1 MSDQAYRDVV
11 RYHEAT
17 KHHFQRYA
25 KSAGYMDWQNQ
36 PNPFRFYESAV
47 RISLPFLKQDPD
59 VAHMDLYRRPGR
71 PSQPFNLSNIAGFLE
86 LSLGLSAWK
95 STPGSRWSLRINP
108 SSGNLHPTE
117 AHLILPPL
125 DKLTGGIHHYNP
137 FMHVLEQR
145 CEVPPEIWKS
155 IFSHFETDGFLVA
168 LSSIF
173 WRESWKYGERAFRYC
188 NHDVGHALAGLSL
201 AAGLY
206 GWRLTY
212 LNALSDDDIQTIL
225 GFDRTRW
232 HPLEEEHPELLCFV
246 YGSEMEYAP
255 RTLPQDIIKAFS
267 ETDVAGRPNRLSRER
282 VNWKIITHTA
292 AITRKP
298 PTTEEAYDYGR
309 KPFFP
314 GDASWLTAPKTIR
327 QRRSAT
333 SLDPDGI
340 IDKERFFSILDK
352 TIARNACSP
361 FDAQLGEPALHLLLF
376 VHNVDGLERGL
387 YFFVRN
393 QTDAEALQRS
403 FHSEFVWRQIT
414 KTLPLYLL
422 RKGDYRHKAIEV
434 SCHQEI
440 AGYSVF
446 SLGMIA
452 RFNEILRTAAHR
464 YRHLF
469 WEAGMI
475 GQVLYLE
482 AEAQGVRGTGI
493 GCYFDDP
500 VHEILGL
507 ADNTWQSLYHFTVG
521 HPVEDPRLTTLPP
534 YHHLKESQ

>member
-1 MSDQAYRDVV
+1 M
-11 RYHEAT
+11 
-17 KHHFQRYA
+17 
-25 KSAGYMDWQNQ
+25 
-36 PNPFRFYESAV
+36 
-47 RISLPFLKQDPD
+47 
-59 VAHMDLYRRPGR
+59 
-71 PSQPFNLSNIAGFLE
+71 
-86 LSLGLSAWK
+86 
-95 STPGSRWSLRINP
+95 NP

-117 AHLILPPL
+117 AHLILPRL
-125 DKLTGGIHHYNP
+125 DNLNGGIYHYNP
-137 FMHVLEQR
+137 LMHVLER
-145 CEVPPEIWKS
+145 RGEVPPEIWES
-155 IFSHFETDGFLVA
+155 IVSHFETYGFLVA

-206 GWRLTY
+206 GWRLNY

-232 HPLEEEHPELLCFV
+232 HPLEEEHPELLCFIH
-246 YGSEMEYAP
+246 GAEIKAIS
-255 RTLPQDIIKAFS
+255 RTLPKDIIQAFA
-267 ETDVAGRPNRLSRER
+267 ETDVMGRPNRLSGKR
-282 VNWKIITHTA
+282 VNWKIIYHTA
-292 AITRKP
+292 TITRKP
-298 PTTEEAYDYGR
+298 PTSAQTYDYGR

-314 GDASWLTAPKTIR
+314 GAASHITAPNTIR
-327 QRRSAT
+327 RRRSAT

-340 IDKERFFSILDK
+340 MEQVHFFSILDK
-352 TIARNACSP
+352 TLARNACSP
-361 FDAQLGEPALHLLLF
+361 FDAQLGEPTVHFVLF
-376 VHNVDGLERGL
+376 VHSIDGLERGL

-393 QTDAEALQRS
+393 QTDIQALKRS
-403 FHSEFVWRQIT
+403 LQAEFVWRQVT

-422 RKGDYRHKAIEV
+422 REGDYRRKAIEV

-440 AGYSVF
+440 AGYSMF

-452 RFNEILRTAAHR
+452 RFSEVLRTAAYR

-507 ADNTWQSLYHFTVG
+507 TGNTWQSLYHFTVG
-521 HPVEDPRLTTLPP
+521 RPIEDPRLTTMPP
-534 YHHLKESQ
+534 YHHLKESRE

>member
-1 MSDQAYRDVV
+1 M
-11 RYHEAT
+11 
-17 KHHFQRYA
+17 
-25 KSAGYMDWQNQ
+25 
-36 PNPFRFYESAV
+36 
-47 RISLPFLKQDPD
+47 
-59 VAHMDLYRRPGR
+59 
-71 PSQPFNLSNIAGFLE
+71 
-86 LSLGLSAWK
+86 
-95 STPGSRWSLRINP
+95 NP

-117 AHLILPPL
+117 AHLVLPQL
-125 DKLTGGIHHYNP
+125 DRLSAGIYHYNP
-137 FMHVLEQR
+137 LMHALEQR

-155 IFSHFETDGFLVA
+155 IFSHFGADGYLVA

-201 AAGLY
+201 AAGLF

-212 LNALSDDDIQTIL
+212 LNALSDEDIQTIL

-246 YGSEMEYAP
+246 CGSEIKNVPHA
-255 RTLPQDIIKAFS
+255 LPQDVIKALAD
-267 ETDVAGRPNRLSRER
+267 TNVAGKPNRLSRER
-282 VNWKIITHTA
+282 MNWKIIPRTA

-298 PTTEEAYDYGR
+298 PTTETAYDYGR

-314 GDASWLTAPKTIR
+314 IAAARHTAAETIR

-333 SLDPDGI
+333 SFDPDGI
-340 IDKERFFSILDK
+340 IDRERFFSILDK

-393 QTDAEALQRS
+393 QNDAQALKRS
-403 FHSEFVWRQIT
+403 FRADFVWRQVT
-414 KTLPLYLL
+414 ESLPLYLL
-422 RKGDYRHKAIEV
+422 RKGDCRHEAIEV

-452 RFNEILRTAAHR
+452 RFDTVVRTGAYL

-493 GCYFDDP
+493 GCYFDEP

-507 ADNTWQSLYHFTVG
+507 TDNTWQSLYHFTVG

-534 YHHLKESQ
+534 YHHLKDSPE